1 MCPPWEE
8 EGRIR
13 SYVAAARPP
22 FLCKEERIPR
32 VSISPTVHPKVHP
45 FRTNLAIFSLSF
57 PSSFHSLIA
66 RNQKWKIFDPKRA
79 RAQGGKIVG
88 CGRRKLLSLSP
99 PRLSFACI
107 GRSAQSNER
116 ERERGKSE
124 RGEGGGERERTRGI
138 QRGCEGEGSCFICH
152 LQTPPSFPSSSLSG
166 GNHPPP
172 ATPL

>member
-32 VSISPTVHPKVHP
+32 VSISQTVHPKVHP

-66 RNQKWKIFDPKRA
+66 RNQRWKIFDPKRA

-88 CGRRKLLSLSP
+88 CGRRKLLSLSSA
-99 PRLSFACI
+99 SFFRVHRTERAE
-107 GRSAQSNER
+107 QR